1 MTNKDLKKV
10 FIYIFTPITLA
21 FVGLF
26 LYLNYKEIYIRKNGE
41 IAEATVYSQSYVN
54 GIRRG
59 LTFVSWS
66 YFKVNDSTMQI
77 FDIIGRDVPINTKF
91 KVIYLPEDP
100 KKALLLNP
108 KEFDNYPNR

>member
-1 MTNKDLKKV
+1 M
-10 FIYIFTPITLA
+10 PIVLA

-26 LYLNYKEIYIRKNGE
+26 ICLHCKDSYIRDNGE
-41 IAEATVYSQSYVN
+41 IAEATVYAQSYVN

-77 FDIIGRDVPINTKF
+77 FNIIGKDVPINTKF
-91 KVIYLPEDP
+91 NVIYLPEDP
-100 KKALLLNP
+100 RKALVLNP
-108 KEFDNYPNR
+108 KEFDKYPRR